1 MRMGLRVAAAAVC
14 AAAALGA
21 CDRAGGGGGNGGAG
35 AAQPEAQEDSSR
47 VTAKALQDSGVS
59 VDTQTIDT
67 GTASTTPAED
77 N

>member
-1 MRMGLRVAAAAVC
+1 MRMGLRMAAAAVC

-21 CDRAGGGGGNGGAG
+21 CDRGGGGGSGGA
-35 AAQPEAQEDSSR
+35 AKDQAEAQEDSSR

-67 GTASTTPAED
+67 GTARTTPAED

>member
-1 MRMGLRVAAAAVC
+1 MRMGLRMAAVC

-21 CDRAGGGGGNGGAG
+21 CDRGGGGGG
-35 AAQPEAQEDSSR
+35 AAGGTAKGPAEAQEDSSR

-67 GTASTTPAED
+67 GTARTTPAED

>member
-14 AAAALGA
+14 AAAVLGA
-21 CDRAGGGGGNGGAG
+21 CDRGGGGGGDGARK
-35 AAQPEAQEDSSR
+35 APADAQEDSSR

-59 VDTQTIDT
+59 VDTQSIDT
-67 GTASTTPAED
+67 GTARTTPAED